1 MANKNAITVLWIENK
16 NLKAPSFLPDLSE
29 RGVLLTKISLNNL
42 KELRNHDYDLVVL
55 ELDNNIADY
64 YCLRDFHRNQ
74 DAIRP
79 VIARVNRDDFELG
92 ISLIKA
98 GASSVVPCDE
108 QNHESWMEKI
118 KKYSQKA
125 ENGEDHGSYVF
136 ADPSSRKLLALTQK
150 VAKADVAVLLYGSTG
165 TGKEVMAKV
174 IHESSPRHSGPFI
187 AFNCA
192 AIPESLVEDML
203 FGHEKGSFTGATSSQ
218 PGLFEQAQ
226 GGTVF
231 LDEIGEMPINL
242 QVKLLRVLQE
252 KRVTRLGS
260 QKAIKLDIRIV
271 AATNKDLKQA
281 ILSKNF
287 REDLYFRLSAF
298 KLTIPA
304 LKERP
309 LDIIPLAELFL
320 NQEPSEEHERFLSS
334 EAKHQLANY
343 AWPGNVRELQNVMI
357 RAMVLSNDE
366 VIAAEHLIFDDLA
379 AEPEDNN
386 VSYAEMQ
393 STNTFEINRGNSH
406 TQSGSSLS
414 NVVRNSEYHTIMSA
428 LSNTRNRDQAAK
440 MLGISTRTLRHKLQR
455 LREDG
460 MAVTRAYA
468 R

>member
-1 MANKNAITVLWIENK
+1 M
-16 NLKAPSFLPDLSE
+16 
-29 RGVLLTKISLNNL
+29 
-42 KELRNHDYDLVVL
+42 
-55 ELDNNIADY
+55 
-64 YCLRDFHRNQ
+64 
-74 DAIRP
+74 
-79 VIARVNRDDFELG
+79 
-92 ISLIKA
+92 
-98 GASSVVPCDE
+98 
-108 QNHESWMEKI
+108 
-118 KKYSQKA
+118 
-125 ENGEDHGSYVF
+125 
-136 ADPSSRKLLALTQK
+136 
-150 VAKADVAVLLYGSTG
+150 
-165 TGKEVMAKV
+165 
-174 IHESSPRHSGPFI
+174 
-187 AFNCA
+187 
-192 AIPESLVEDML
+192 
-203 FGHEKGSFTGATSSQ
+203 
-218 PGLFEQAQ
+218 
-226 GGTVF
+226 
-231 LDEIGEMPINL
+231 
-242 QVKLLRVLQE
+242 
-252 KRVTRLGS
+252 
-260 QKAIKLDIRIV
+260 
-271 AATNKDLKQA
+271 
-281 ILSKNF
+281 SKNF

-386 VSYAEMQ
+386 MSNAEMQ
-393 STNTFEINRGNSH
+393 PTNTFEINRGNSH

-414 NVVRNSEYHTIMSA
+414 NVVRNSEYHTTMSA